1 MQAKQSGFTLIELV
15 VVIVILG
22 ILAATALPKFID
34 LSTEARTAATSGVA
48 SAVSSA
54 SALNFGARKVN
65 NTKGAAV
72 MGANVCTTAIINP
85 IMQGGVPAGYAFT
98 AVAGNCTVAGDGGT
112 VSCVVENSSDTAVT
126 ATATVICAN

>member
-34 LSTEARTAATSGVA
+34 LSGDARTAATTGVA
-48 SAVSSA
+48 SAISSA

-65 NTKGAAV
+65 ISNGVLLNA
-72 MGANVCTTAIINP
+72 ANVCTTAILGP

-98 AVAGNCTVAGDGGT
+98 VAPGDCVTAGDGGT
-112 VSCVVENSSDTAVT
+112 VSCVVENSGDTAIT
-126 ATATVICAN
+126 ATATVVCAN